1 MAKVL
6 LVDDEPLLLDAY
18 QRMLRQTAFDCQTLS
33 DSTQVLDYLNQHQV
47 QIVVVDQLMPGLQGS
62 DLLLLLAKEHP
73 AIKRVLISGN
83 LNLVE
88 PVAKAAAHSLL
99 EKPCSKAVL
108 LSTLQALI
116 EQA

>member
-1 MAKVL
+1 MFNVL
-6 LVDDEPLLLDAY
+6 FVDDEPLLLEAY
-18 QRMLRQTAFDCQTLS
+18 RRMLRLSLFHCHTLV
-33 DSTQVLDYLNQHQV
+33 DSTQVIDFLAQQPID
-47 QIVVVDQLMPGLQGS
+47 IVVADQLMPALTGGELLQQ
-62 DLLLLLAKEHP
+62 LVKKHP

-88 PVAKAAAHSLL
+88 PVARGAAHSLL

-108 LSTLQALI
+108 LSTLQALM